1 MAFNYEKIFEAA
13 PCYALIKNLRYEKDN
28 SDRPISKGELI
39 AISTDEREL
48 RRMIPKPPLAFK
60 TISQLKRFLYRCE
73 MMEDIDHFTGDE
85 LLNMIDKDEILR
97 WDAIHKPGRTM
108 EEMVQL
114 CFEFKYFEERD
125 FYYNYTGSTYHDPR
139 KIRDYQVFD
148 EWYDMPFF
156 GGDDKE
162 KLYLFFVELIRQK
175 HAAGVSLSSIFND
188 ISSDYMDRLASYNG
202 EISGY
207 ELWEYLQDRLRN
219 KPIPGITLNPGEH
232 WEFADYMG
240 EK

>member
-1 MAFNYEKIFEAA
+1 MSFNYDKIFEAA

-39 AISTDEREL
+39 AASTDEREL
-48 RRMIPKPPLAFK
+48 CLMIPKPPLAFK
-60 TISQLKRFLYRCE
+60 TIMQLKRFLYRSG
-73 MMEDIDHFTGDE
+73 MMEDIDHYEGDE
-85 LLNMIDKDEILR
+85 LLKMIDKDEILR
-97 WDAIHKPGRTM
+97 WEAIYKPGRTM
-108 EEMVQL
+108 EEMVRL
-114 CFEFKYFEERD
+114 CFHYEYFGERE
-125 FYYNYTGSTYHDPR
+125 FYYDYTGSAFHYPN
-139 KIRDYQVFD
+139 KIRDYQIFE

-162 KLYLFFVELIRQK
+162 KLYQFFVELIRQK
-175 HAAGVSLSSIFND
+175 HAEGFSLSSVFNS
-188 ISSDYMDRLASYNG
+188 ISSNYMDRLASYNG

-219 KPIPGITLNPGEH
+219 EPLPGVTLNPGED
-232 WEFADYMG
+232 WGFADYMG